1 MPIVTS
7 LGRWLLALSLSL
19 NVAFVALSQPAS
31 SAPAIQNSSD
41 HNTSQ
46 ASAEPAVRAV
56 VEKYFT
62 LYAAKDLD
70 GLMGLWS
77 EKSPDHSSLKQNLER
92 LFATESYS
100 LSLPTISR
108 VKVEEDKVS
117 LRATAHLTVID
128 LKSNQKRELKIARNF
143 ALVREE
149 MKWKVWRCAPAEA
162 DLAEALVKVESEAER
177 AKLLAEE
184 KELVTAE
191 LVRAMIEQ
199 GYRKY
204 LQSGFDQSIAIY
216 RLSQSIAERI
226 GDKAGIARALNDI
239 ASIYNI
245 QGNNA
250 QALEYLQRSLAMS
263 EAGGDNVGISRALIT
278 IGEIQF
284 QQGDFAPALEHF
296 QKSLEICKALELK
309 AGIARN
315 LRDIGEVHLRQGD
328 YAQALE
334 YTQKSL
340 AMFEAE
346 GIKPWI
352 AGALYSIGIIHS
364 SQGDYAQALEYYR
377 KSLAVNEAMGEKGL
391 IASVLANMGEVNL
404 LQGDY
409 AQALERYQKGLSIF
423 ESIGYKDGIAG
434 ALDSIGSVHNLQGN
448 YAQAV
453 EYYQK
458 SLATKESLGDKAGIA
473 RSLNNIGGAHESQ
486 GDYARALEYFRK
498 SLEMSESLGDKTA
511 RANSLGNLGALYFDQ
526 AEYAQALAYY
536 QKSLVMWESTRDKK
550 GIADSLCRIGDVYE
564 KQGRHSQALDFSER
578 ATVLARQIS
587 AADTLR
593 RALFNSGVVYRALN
607 QFAKARQAFGEAIA
621 TIEALRAQIAGGEQE
636 RQRYFESKVSPYH
649 AMVDLLIA
657 EDHPAEALTFAE
669 RAKARVLLDVLQ
681 SGRVNGAKA
690 MTGEEQEQERKLNS
704 QLVSLNTQIY
714 RENTRPQP
722 DQARLTELMAQL
734 QKARLDFE
742 AFQTNLYA
750 AHPELRA
757 QRGEAQPLSP
767 EEAAALLPDAKSA
780 LLEYVVADDKTY
792 LFVITK
798 AAGKTE
804 AEVRAYTSP
813 IKRAELTSQI
823 EAFRRQ
829 LAGRDLGFR
838 ASAAKLYELLL
849 KPAQAQLAGKTN
861 LVIVPDDKL
870 WEAPFQALLTG
881 SHRFLME
888 EAALAYAPS
897 LTVLREVTKRRRR
910 NSDAAS
916 ANLLAFGNPAIGQET
931 IGRAT
936 LTLRGG
942 KLDPLPEAE
951 QEVKA
956 LGQLYSAEHSKVYIG
971 AEAREDRVK
980 AEAGQAGI
988 LHFATHGT
996 LNNASPMYSYLA
1008 LAQGDKNEDGLLE
1021 AWELMQMDLKAEL
1034 AVLSACETARGR
1046 YGAGEGVIGLTWALF
1061 IAGVPSI
1068 VVSQWKVE
1076 SASTRELMLDFHR
1089 ALRAPAGTRKAPATK
1104 AEALRQAALKLMK
1117 NPEMS
1122 HPFYWA
1128 GFVLV
1133 GDGR

>member
-1 MPIVTS
+1 MPTVIS
-7 LGRWLLALSLSL
+7 LGRWLLALSLSFNL
-19 NVAFVALSQPAS
+19 AFIAFSQPAS
-31 SAPAIQNSSD
+31 SAPAAQNSSD
-41 HNTSQ
+41 Q
-46 ASAEPAVRAV
+46 EALRAL
-56 VEKYFT
+56 VEKYFA
-62 LYAAKDLD
+62 LYASKDLD

-77 EKSPDHSSLKQNLER
+77 EKSPDRSSLKQNLER
-92 LFATESYS
+92 QFATESYS
-100 LSLPTISR
+100 LSHPTVSR
-108 VKVEEDKVS
+108 VKAGEDKVS
-117 LRATAHLTVID
+117 LRATARLTVID
-128 LKSNQKRELKIARNF
+128 LKNNQKRELQLARNF

-149 MKWKVWRCAPAEA
+149 RKWKVWRCSPAEE
-162 DLAEALVKVESEAER
+162 DLADALVKVESEAGR
-177 AKLLAEE
+177 ANLLAEE

-199 GYRKY
+199 GNRLY
-204 LQSGFDQSIAIY
+204 LQSRFDQSIAIY
-216 RLSQSIAERI
+216 RLSQSVAEQI
-226 GDKAGIARALNDI
+226 GDKAGIARALNNI
-239 ASIYNI
+239 GSIYNI
-245 QGNNA
+245 QGDYA
-250 QALEYLQRSLAMS
+250 QALEYLQRSLATS
-263 EAGGDNVGISRALIT
+263 EAGGDKAGIARALNT
-278 IGEIQF
+278 IGETELQR
-284 QQGDFAPALEHF
+284 GDSMRALENF
-296 QKSLEICKALELK
+296 QKSLEASKALENN
-309 AGIARN
+309 AGIARI
-315 LRDIGEVHLRQGD
+315 LRNIGEVYIRQGD

-340 AMFEAE
+340 AIFEAE
-346 GIKPWI
+346 GNKSWI
-352 AGALYSIGIIHS
+352 AGILNSIGIIHS
-364 SQGDYAQALEYYR
+364 SQGDYEQALEYFR
-377 KSLAVNEAMGEKGL
+377 KSLAVNDVIGEKGL
-391 IASVLANMGEVNL
+391 IASVLINIGEVNRK
-404 LQGDY
+404 QGDY
-409 AQALERYQKGLSIF
+409 AQALERNQKALSIF
-423 ESIGYKDGIAG
+423 ESIGYKVGIAG
-434 ALDSIGSVHNLQGN
+434 ALDNIGAVHNLQGN

-458 SLATKESLGDKAGIA
+458 SLAMRESLGNRAGIA
-473 RSLNNIGGAHESQ
+473 RSLGNIGAAYGSQ
-486 GDYARALEYFRK
+486 GDHARALEYFQK
-498 SLEMSESLGDKTA
+498 SLAAGEPFGDKTDT
-511 RANSLGNLGALYFDQ
+511 ANTLGNIGETYSDRAD
-526 AEYAQALAYY
+526 YAQALAYY
-536 QKSLVMWESTRDKK
+536 QKSLAMRESTGDKN
-550 GIADSLCRIGDVYE
+550 GIANSLFRIGGVYE
-564 KQGRHSQALDFSER
+564 KQGRHSLALDFNER
-578 ATVLARQIS
+578 ATVLARQIG
-587 AADTLR
+587 AADILR

-607 QFAKARQAFGEAIA
+607 QVAKARQAFVEAIA
-621 TIEALRAQIAGGEQE
+621 TIETLRAQIAGGEQE
-636 RQRYFESKVSPYH
+636 RQRYFETKVSPYH

-657 EDHPAEALTFAE
+657 EGHPAEALTFAE

-681 SGRVNGAKA
+681 SGRVDGAKA

-714 RENTRPQP
+714 RETGRPQP
-722 DQARLTELMAQL
+722 DQARLTELNAQL

-742 AFQTNLYA
+742 AFQINIYA
-750 AHPELRA
+750 AHPELKAR
-757 QRGEAQPLSP
+757 RGETRPLRP

-804 AEVRAYTSP
+804 AVVRAYTAP

-823 EAFRRQ
+823 ETFRRQ

-849 KPAQAQLAGKTN
+849 KPAQAQLAGKKN

-897 LTVLREVTKRRRR
+897 LAVLREMTRRRSR

-916 ANLLAFGNPAIGQET
+916 EDLLALGNPAIGQET
-931 IGRAT
+931 VGLAT
-936 LTLRGG
+936 MTLRGG

-956 LGQLYSAEHSKVYIG
+956 LGQLYSAERSKVYIG
-971 AEAREDRVK
+971 AEASEDRVK
-980 AEAGQAGI
+980 AEAGQARI

-1021 AWELMQMDLKAEL
+1021 AWELMQMDLHADL

-1046 YGAGEGVIGLTWALF
+1046 YGAGEGMIGLTWALF
-1061 IAGVPSI
+1061 VAGVPST

-1076 SASTRELMLDFHR
+1076 SASTRDLMLNFHR
-1089 ALRAPAGTRKAPATK
+1089 QLRAPAAAKAKVTK
-1104 AEALRQAALKLMK
+1104 AEALRQAALKVMK
-1117 NPEMS
+1117 NPGTS

-1133 GDGR
+1133 GDGGGATPPQ

>member
-7 LGRWLLALSLSL
+7 LGRWLLALSLSFNFASL
-19 NVAFVALSQPAS
+19 ALSQPVS

-41 HNTSQ
+41 Q
-46 ASAEPAVRAV
+46 EALRAL
-56 VEKYFT
+56 VEKYFA

-77 EKSPDHSSLKQNLER
+77 EKSPDRSSLKQNLER
-92 LFATESYS
+92 QFATENYS

-108 VKVEEDKVS
+108 VKAEEDKVS
-117 LRATAHLTVID
+117 LRATAHLTVIG
-128 LKSNQKRELKIARNF
+128 LKSNQKRELQLARNF

-149 MKWKVWRCAPAEA
+149 RKWKVWRCAPAEE

-184 KELVTAE
+184 KELATAE

-199 GYRKY
+199 GNRLY
-204 LQSGFDQSIAIY
+204 LQSRFDQSIAIY
-216 RLSQSIAERI
+216 RLSQSIAEQI
-226 GDKAGIARALNDI
+226 GDKAGIARALNNI
-239 ASIYNI
+239 GTIYNI
-245 QGNNA
+245 QGDYA
-250 QALEYLQRSLAMS
+250 QALEYLQRSLATS
-263 EAGGDNVGISRALIT
+263 EAGGDKAGIVRALNT
-278 IGEIQF
+278 IGEVQL
-284 QQGDFAPALEHF
+284 QRGDFMRALEHF
-296 QKSLEICKALELK
+296 QKSLEASKALENK
-309 AGIARN
+309 AGIARI
-315 LRDIGEVHLRQGD
+315 LRNIGEVYLRQGD

-346 GIKPWI
+346 GNKSWI
-352 AGALYSIGIIHS
+352 AGVLNSIGMIHS
-364 SQGDYAQALEYYR
+364 SQGDYAQALEYFR
-377 KSLAVNEAMGEKGL
+377 KSLAVNEVIGEKGL
-391 IASVLANMGEVNL
+391 IASVLTNMGEVNRN
-404 LQGDY
+404 QGDY
-409 AQALERYQKGLSIF
+409 AQALERHQKALAIF
-423 ESIGYKDGIAG
+423 ESIGYKVGIAS
-434 ALDSIGSVHNLQGN
+434 ALDNIGSVHNLQGN

-458 SLATKESLGDKAGIA
+458 SLAMRESLGNKAGIA
-473 RSLNNIGGAHESQ
+473 RSLDNIGTVHGSQ
-486 GDYARALEYFRK
+486 GDYARALEYFQK
-498 SLEMSESLGDKTA
+498 SLATSESLGDKTVI
-511 RANSLGNLGALYFDQ
+511 ANTLGNIGAAYFDL
-526 AEYAQALAYY
+526 ADYAQALAYY
-536 QKSLVMWESTRDKK
+536 QKSLSMWESTGDKK
-550 GIADSLCRIGDVYE
+550 VIAISLCRIGDAFE
-564 KQGRHSQALDFSER
+564 KQGRHSQALDFDER
-578 ATVLARQIS
+578 ATVLARQIGD
-587 AADTLR
+587 ADTLR
-593 RALFNSGVVYRALN
+593 RALFNSGVVYRAQN

-621 TIEALRAQIAGGEQE
+621 TIETLRAQIAGGEQE

-681 SGRVNGAKA
+681 SGRVDGAKA
-690 MTGEEQEQERKLNS
+690 MTGEEQEQERKLNG

-714 RENTRPQP
+714 RETTLPRP
-722 DQARLTELMAQL
+722 DQARLTELSAQL

-742 AFQTNLYA
+742 AFQTSLYA

-757 QRGEAQPLSP
+757 QRGETQPLRP

-792 LFVITK
+792 LFAITK
-798 AAGKTE
+798 GAGKTE
-804 AEVRAYTSP
+804 AVVRAYTAP

-823 EAFRRQ
+823 EAFRSQ

-870 WEAPFQALLTG
+870 WDAPFQALLTG
-881 SHRFLME
+881 SHRFLLE

-897 LTVLREVTKRRRR
+897 LSMLREVTKRRRR

-916 ANLLAFGNPAIGQET
+916 EDLLALGNPAVGQET

-956 LGQLYSAEHSKVYIG
+956 LGQLYSAERSKVYIG
-971 AEAREDRVK
+971 AEASEGRVK
-980 AEAGQAGI
+980 AEAGQARI
-988 LHFATHGT
+988 LHFATHGA

-1008 LAQGDKNEDGLLE
+1008 LARGDKNEDGLLE
-1021 AWELMQMDLKAEL
+1021 AWELMQMDLHADL

-1061 IAGVPSI
+1061 IAGVPST

-1076 SASTRELMLDFHR
+1076 SASARELMLGFHR
-1089 ALRAPAGTRKAPATK
+1089 NLRAPSRDPAPK

-1117 NPEMS
+1117 NPSTS

>member
-7 LGRWLLALSLSL
+7 LGRWLLALSLSF
-19 NVAFVALSQPAS
+19 NVAFLALSQPVS

-41 HNTSQ
+41 Q
-46 ASAEPAVRAV
+46 EALRAL
-56 VEKYFT
+56 VEKYFA

-77 EKSPDHSSLKQNLER
+77 EKSPDRSSLKQNLER
-92 LFATESYS
+92 QFATESYS

-108 VKVEEDKVS
+108 VKAEEDKVS
-117 LRATAHLTVID
+117 LRATARLTVIG
-128 LKSNQKRELKIARNF
+128 LKSNQKRELQLARNF
-143 ALVREE
+143 ALVWEE
-149 MKWKVWRCAPAEA
+149 KKWKVWRCAPAEE

-191 LVRAMIEQ
+191 LVRAMIGQ
-199 GYRKY
+199 GYRLY

-216 RLSQSIAERI
+216 RLSQSIAEQI

-296 QKSLEICKALELK
+296 QKSLEICKALEIKL
-309 AGIARN
+309 GIARN

-328 YAQALE
+328 YAQALD

-346 GIKPWI
+346 GNKPWI
-352 AGALYSIGIIHS
+352 AGALNSIGIIHS

-423 ESIGYKDGIAG
+423 ESIGFKDGIAS
-434 ALDSIGSVHNLQGN
+434 A
-448 YAQAV
+448 
-453 EYYQK
+453 
-458 SLATKESLGDKAGIA
+458 
-473 RSLNNIGGAHESQ
+473 LNNIGATHRSQ
-486 GDYARALEYFRK
+486 GDFARALEYFRE

-511 RANSLGNLGALYFDQ
+511 IANSLGNLGALYFDQ
-526 AEYAQALAYY
+526 AEYAQALTYY
-536 QKSLVMWESTRDKK
+536 QKSLVMWESTRNKK
-550 GIADSLCRIGDVYE
+550 GIADSLCKIGDVYE

-636 RQRYFESKVSPYH
+636 QQRYFESKVSPYH

-681 SGRVNGAKA
+681 SGRVNAAKA

-714 RENTRPQP
+714 RETNRPQP

-767 EEAAALLPDAKSA
+767 GEAAALLPDAKSA

-849 KPAQAQLAGKTN
+849 KPAQTQLAGKTN

-881 SHRFLME
+881 SRRFLME
-888 EAALAYAPS
+888 EAAVAYAPS
-897 LTVLREVTKRRRR
+897 LTVLREATKRRRR

-916 ANLLAFGNPAIGQET
+916 ADLLALGNPAIGQET
-931 IGRAT
+931 IGHAT

-956 LGQLYSAEHSKVYIG
+956 LGQLYSVERSKVYIG
-971 AEAREDRVK
+971 AEASEDRVK
-980 AEAGQAGI
+980 AEAGQARI

-1021 AWELMQMDLKAEL
+1021 AWELMQMDLHADL

-1061 IAGVPSI
+1061 VAGVPST

-1076 SASTRELMLDFHR
+1076 SASTRDLMLNFHR
-1089 ALRAPAGTRKAPATK
+1089 QLRAPAAAKAKVTK
-1104 AEALRQAALKLMK
+1104 AEALRQAALKVMK
-1117 NPEMS
+1117 NPETS

-1133 GDGR
+1133 GDGGSDTTSRP

>member
-1 MPIVTS
+1 MPLASRVS
-7 LGRWLLALSLSL
+7 LLLLASSLSLSGA
-19 NVAFVALSQPAS
+19 VFSPVQS
-31 SAPAIQNSSD
+31 SASVLNA
-41 HNTSQ
+41 SQ
-46 ASAEPAVRAV
+46 SSAETEARALA
-56 VEKYFT
+56 EKYFA

-92 LFATESYS
+92 QFATESYS

-128 LKSNQKRELKIARNF
+128 LKSNQKRELQIARNF
-143 ALVREE
+143 AMVREE
-149 MKWKVWRCAPAEA
+149 RNWKVWRCAPAEE
-162 DLAEALVKVESEAER
+162 DLAEALVKVENEVER

-184 KELVTAE
+184 KELVTSE
-191 LVRAMIEQ
+191 LVRAMIGQ
-199 GYRKY
+199 GYRLY
-204 LQSGFDQSIAIY
+204 LQSKFDQSIAIY
-216 RLSQSIAERI
+216 RLSQSIAEQI

-239 ASIYNI
+239 ASMYNI
-245 QGNNA
+245 QGDNA
-250 QALEYLQRSLAMS
+250 RALEYLQRSLAMS
-263 EAGGDNVGISRALIT
+263 EAGGDNVGIARALIT

-284 QQGDFAPALEHF
+284 QQGDFAQALEHF
-296 QKSLEICKALELK
+296 QKSLEICKALEIK

-328 YAQALE
+328 YAQALA
-334 YTQKSL
+334 YTQKCL

-346 GIKPWI
+346 GNKPWI
-352 AGALYSIGIIHS
+352 AGALNSIGIIHS

-377 KSLAVNEAMGEKGL
+377 KSLAVNEEMGEKGL
-391 IASVLANMGEVNL
+391 TASVLTNMGEVNL

-423 ESIGYKDGIAG
+423 ESIGYKVGIAS

-473 RSLNNIGGAHESQ
+473 RSLNNIGGAHRSQ
-486 GDYARALEYFRK
+486 GDFARALEYFRK

-511 RANSLGNLGALYFDQ
+511 IANSLGNLGALYFDQ
-526 AEYAQALAYY
+526 AEYAQALTYY

-550 GIADSLCRIGDVYE
+550 GIADSLCKIGDVYE

-578 ATVLARQIS
+578 ATFLARQIS

-607 QFAKARQAFGEAIA
+607 QFAKARQAFEEAIA

-704 QLVSLNTQIY
+704 RLVSLNTQIY
-714 RENTRPQP
+714 RETTRPQP

-767 EEAAALLPDAKSA
+767 EEAAALLYDAKSA

-798 AAGKTE
+798 AAGKTD

-849 KPAQAQLAGKTN
+849 KPAQTQLAGKTN

-881 SHRFLME
+881 SRRFLME
-888 EAALAYAPS
+888 EAAVAYAPS
-897 LTVLREVTKRRRR
+897 LTVLREVTKRRRP

-916 ANLLAFGNPAIGQET
+916 ADLLALGNPAIGQET
-931 IGRAT
+931 IGHAT

-956 LGQLYSAEHSKVYIG
+956 LGQLYSAERSKVYIG
-971 AEAREDRVK
+971 AEASEDRVK
-980 AEAGQAGI
+980 AEAGQARI

-1021 AWELMQMDLKAEL
+1021 AWELMQMDLHADL

-1061 IAGVPSI
+1061 VAGVPST

-1076 SASTRELMLDFHR
+1076 SASTRDLMLNFHR
-1089 ALRAPAGTRKAPATK
+1089 QLRAPAAPKTKVTK
-1104 AEALRQAALKLMK
+1104 AEALRQAALKVMK
-1117 NPEMS
+1117 NPETS

-1133 GDGR
+1133 GDGGSDTTPRP